1 MSVIRVNKTDNYT
14 VMSNYHL
21 RDSNISLKA
30 KGLLSQMLSLPNNWD
45 YTVAGLVVINKESE
59 TAIISSLDELKKY
72 GYLVVTKLMPNQTK
86 TGRIEYIYDI
96 YEQPIEKQPIEK
108 QGVEN
113 QGLEF
118 QGVEFQGIE
127 NQGQLNTNNKYT
139 DNKYTNILNTDNTSL
154 QAEAEHCPYEKI
166 KDLYHSICK
175 SYPQIRT
182 IDGNRKKAVS
192 ARWRMY
198 KDLNIFEELF
208 TIAENSDF
216 LKGNNDRNWNADF
229 DWFMKPTN
237 FSKVLEHKYDN
248 GKMAKPKKK
257 TNLDVLREMYE
268 EAENEET
275 GNVKNSFFDMFKLP
289 ELNE

>member
-1 MSVIRVNKTDNYT
+1 MAVIRVNKTDNYT

-30 KGLLSQMLSLPNNWD
+30 KGLLSQMLSLPNGWD

-96 YEQPIEKQPIEK
+96 YEQPTVK
-108 QGVEN
+108 QGIEN

-127 NQGQLNTNNKYT
+127 NQGQINTNNKDI
-139 DNKYTNILNTDNTSL
+139 DNKYIDILNTDNTSL
-154 QAEAEHCPYEKI
+154 QAEAEHCPFEKI
-166 KDLYHSICK
+166 KDLYHSICI

-192 ARWRMY
+192 ARWRMC

-248 GKMAKPKKK
+248 GKVIKPKQK
-257 TNLDVLREMYE
+257 TNLDVIREMYK
-268 EAENEET
+268 EAENEQT
-275 GNVKNSFFDMFKLP
+275 RSFESDFFNMRELP